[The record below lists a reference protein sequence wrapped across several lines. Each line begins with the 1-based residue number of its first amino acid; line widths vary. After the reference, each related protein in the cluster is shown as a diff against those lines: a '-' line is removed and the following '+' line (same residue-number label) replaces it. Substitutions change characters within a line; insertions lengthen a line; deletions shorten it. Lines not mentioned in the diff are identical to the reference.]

1 MKKFLITCERNLKE
15 FFSRKKIRVI
25 KILLFLCFFTV
36 FQLFT
41 TKTYS
46 QLKKLSL
53 DLENIKIAD
62 ALREIESQSEFYF
75 LYSPKLIDVDKAVTI
90 SAQQESI
97 TNILS
102 NIFDNKVDFL
112 VYDRQIVLSPKNEL
126 FDGKEIFQQVVSGK
140 VTDRSGTPVVGAS
153 VVVPGTTIGTLTDN
167 NGSFSLAVPQGA
179 TTLSISFVG
188 MEVQTVPIGN
198 RTVFDIV
205 LETASIQMDEVV
217 VTALGIKREV
227 RTLGYSATDIKAEE
241 ISENRSSTALTTL
254 QGKISGVNISTLTT
268 GPVSSNK
275 IRIRGQSSF
284 SGTNT
289 PLIVVNGMPI
299 DNTSFKGGGG
309 SVGNSDGGDGLASIN
324 MDDVESMTVL
334 KGAAAAALYGSRAKD
349 GVVMITTRTRGA
361 GRGLGLEYN
370 INFSTLTPLDFTDF
384 QYEYGQGEGGIR
396 PTAPNPTSGVW
407 SFGEKFEPGMTQVL
421 FDGVVVPYEPV
432 YNRIRKFYEIG
443 TNLTNTVTL
452 SNNTERGGF
461 NLSFSNN
468 MVDNF
473 VPNSDFKR
481 NTINLGFDQ
490 NITEKLKVTGLINYS
505 IEDNNN
511 PPQVGGQEFSTATA
525 VYTVANSM
533 PWDLLKEKMLDE
545 NGDEFIYS
553 RFLPRTNPYF
563 SAYEHFEN
571 IDRDRLFGNIAI
583 RYDIND
589 WIYIQGRVAQDFY
602 SRARNYNIPHG
613 YAAIAPAPVGYIKGS
628 YTEQSIRFRERNLD
642 FLIGGNHKFGDYG
655 IDVTFGGN
663 QMYRRNEI
671 LNVTAQDF
679 VVRDLYT
686 IMNGRVKNPQYSLN
700 ERAVNSLY
708 GSAEISFKNYL
719 YINSTLRNDW
729 FSTLAPDN
737 RSILYPS
744 VTTSFVFS
752 DAFRSRMP
760 DWVSFA
766 KIRAAYAEVGDDNV
780 DAYSH
785 SLYYTVEN
793 NSYPSPSGD
802 LVPVGRIDANTVP
815 NSNLRP
821 LRVSEMEFGLDL
833 RLFQN
838 RVSFDFAVYR
848 KISKDQIISA
858 QISNTSGYNNQLINI
873 GQSMNQGF
881 ESLINFSPIRT
892 NSFEWNFSANVTY
905 NTSEVQKLG
914 LSEADTMINIGS
926 VRQIVGRPL
935 GQIFVYMFQRDDQ
948 GRMIINK
955 NSGFPMRSGLT
966 NVGSNQ
972 PNWFGG
978 ITNTFTY
985 KRITLSALIDFKLGR
1000 DYIINGGGNYNLWR
1014 HGLHKGTLPGRDVGY
1029 VIADGVYPDGTVNTT
1044 KAAVQP
1050 YYESIAGNRIDE
1062 PFIYKG
1068 GYWKLR
1074 QINLSYNFSGLLP
1087 SSFFIKDIKFSL
1099 VGSNILTIKKWTEN
1113 MDPEEL
1119 YSFTDNSDGRGWN
1132 SLPLTRTLGF
1142 NLNVKF

>member
-1 MKKFLITCERNLKE
+1 MEFKIAVFIVLTSITSSFGAN
-15 FFSRKKIRVI
+15 
-25 KILLFLCFFTV
+25 
-36 FQLFT
+36 
-41 TKTYS
+41 TYS
-46 QLKKLSL
+46 QIVRVSL
-53 DLENIKIAD
+53 EMENKPLENVMD
-62 ALREIESQSEFYF
+62 EIEKQSEFYF
-75 LYSPKLIDVDKAVTI
+75 VFNQQFIDISKRVTVNKDN
-90 SAQQESI
+90 ESI
-97 TNILS
+97 DLVLDDLFEDSNVSYAILDKKILLNAVFEDKDNTTTVTNRLIQKKS
-102 NIFDNKVDFL
+102 VT
-112 VYDRQIVLSPKNEL
+112 
-126 FDGKEIFQQVVSGK
+126 GTVSGS
-140 VTDRSGTPVVGAS
+140 DGTPLPGVTVLVVGTNTGTNTDANGFYSLDLPNDQS
-153 VVVPGTTIGTLTDN
+153 VLRFSFIGYEAKDVTV
-167 NGSFSLAVPQGA
+167 GSQNVINISLEEMS
-179 TTLSISFVG
+179 T
-188 MEVQTVPIGN
+188 
-198 RTVFDIV
+198 
-205 LETASIQMDEVV
+205 QMDEVV

-227 RTLGYSATDIKAEE
+227 RTLGYAATDIKAED
-241 ISENRSSTALTTL
+241 IAENRSSTALTSL
-254 QGKISGVNISTLTT
+254 QGKISGVNISSLTT
-268 GPVSSNK
+268 GPVASNK

-284 SGTNT
+284 SGANT

-299 DNTSFKGGGG
+299 DNTSFTGGTG
-309 SVGNSDGGDGLASIN
+309 SVGNSDGGDGLSSIN

-349 GVVMITTRTRGA
+349 GVVMITTKTRGE
-361 GRGLGLEYN
+361 GDGLGVEYN
-370 INFSTLTPLDFTDF
+370 VNFSTITPLDFTDY

-396 PTAPNPTSGVW
+396 PTAPYPTSGVW

-421 FDGVVVPYEPV
+421 YDGVVVQYEPI

-452 SNNTERGGF
+452 SNNTEMGGF
-461 NLSFSNN
+461 SLSFSNN

-473 VPNSDFKR
+473 VPNSNFKR

-505 IEDNNN
+505 IEDNYN
-511 PPQVGGQEFSTATA
+511 PPQVGGQEFSTASA
-525 VYTVANSM
+525 VYTIANSM

-545 NGDEFIYS
+545 NGNEFVYS

-571 IDRDRLFGNIAI
+571 IDRDRLFGNVAM
-583 RYDIND
+583 RYDITD
-589 WIYIQGRVAQDFY
+589 WLYIQGRIAQDFY

-613 YAAIAPAPVGYIKGS
+613 YAAIAAAPVGYIKGS
-628 YTEQSIRFRERNLD
+628 YTEQSIRFRERNMD
-642 FLIGGNHKFGDYG
+642 FLMGGNHEFGDYG

-663 QMYRRNEI
+663 QMYRRNE
-671 LNVTAQDF
+671 NVNVNVQDF

-708 GSAEISFKNYL
+708 GSAEISYKNYL
-719 YINSTLRNDW
+719 YVSSTLRNDW

-744 VTTSFVFS
+744 ITTSFVFS
-752 DAFRSRMP
+752 DAFESRMP

-802 LVPVGRIDANTVP
+802 LVPVGRIDASTIP

-858 QISNTSGYNNQLINI
+858 QVSNTSGYNSQLINI

-881 ESLINFSPIRT
+881 ESLINFSPIKT

-914 LSEADTMINIGS
+914 LSEADTMITIGS
-926 VRQIVGRPL
+926 VRQIVGKPL
-935 GQIFVYMFQRDDQ
+935 GQIFVYMYQRDDQ
-948 GRMIINK
+948 GRMIINE

-978 ITNTFTY
+978 FTNTFTY
-985 KRITLSALIDFKLGR
+985 KRITLSALIDFKLGK

-1029 VIADGVYPDGTVNTT
+1029 VIADGVNPDGSVNTT
-1044 KAAVQP
+1044 AAAVQP

-1062 PFIYKG
+1062 PFIYNG

-1074 QINLSYNFSGLLP
+1074 QINISYNFSGLLP
-1087 SSFFIKDIKFSL
+1087 SSSFIKDIKFSL
-1099 VGSNILTIKKWTEN
+1099 VGSNILTLKKWTEN